1 MCNDSVYLDL
11 GKTSMFDAQ
20 HDRRST
26 ERNDRAARGVTVDPS
41 PPLAPTNIHHFKYD
55 DNCDA
60 QDDHQTSSRAR
71 PITRAPEVTV
81 VSILPQI
88 QRTKHGFILPQPYTE
103 WQGTS
108 ISLTHMIMML
118 SCTLGSGDW
127 RA

>member
-1 MCNDSVYLDL
+1 MCNDSVYVDL
-11 GKTSMFDAQ
+11 GETPVFDAQ

-26 ERNDRAARGVTVDPS
+26 KRNDRATRGVTVDPS
-41 PPLAPTNIHHFKYD
+41 PPPAPTNIHHFKYD
-55 DNCDA
+55 GDRDA
-60 QDDHQTSSRAR
+60 KDDHQTSFRAR
-71 PITRAPEVTV
+71 PITRAPAATI

-88 QRTKHGFILPQPYTE
+88 QRTNYGFILPQPYPE

-108 ISLTHMIMML
+108 ISITHMIMML